1 MAKEFDSHQAIL
13 SMDSGGA
20 GGTRPVTTAVQQA
33 ELLEA
38 LQVWMMQGGFH
49 TKSDLNLSTARWS
62 ECTAVS

>member
-38 LQVWMMQGGFH
+38 LQVWMMQGG
-49 TKSDLNLSTARWS
+49 
-62 ECTAVS
+62 